1 MRGSLLM
8 DKRRRIT
15 QERVPTAPELP
26 ESEMMA
32 LAEATGWQSMAL
44 PAAGALVAYLI
55 LILANPARHF
65 FRDGLRCVQRH
76 PRMWI
81 WLSVLGLVYTLF
93 QNLQAY
99 QLGEAQFSLA
109 NLLQWPGFKPHD
121 WHATAGHAWLPALE
135 LLAGLFNQIVVSY
148 PTSAAAA
155 LLFTMNWRGYQMQF
169 LRAAK
174 RRLGRWWVGVYLGLV
189 LCAVAAFCKPIFS
202 LSIYW
207 LNQYFDGFFLL
218 RVGAI
223 IDWLSFQ
230 FEYLFG
236 LLTQIFLVL
245 LTFVWI
251 RGLNAEPG
259 RIFEFALKRGV
270 YAAKWAG
277 VVLVFTFLL
286 IHLPLLIS
294 YAWITQQTDITKAVV
309 QYIEQTARPLIALG
323 LIFFCSMQ
331 INLILHN
338 ETLREAVLEH
348 AQLVRNHWHRVFW
361 FLILAGFHLFVISW
375 LDDFLGD
382 AFPKYSLQNLL
393 LAVLFTVGKAFLAAW
408 FLASW
413 VCFYRAS
420 LTPRKAIRF

>member
-1 MRGSLLM
+1 
-8 DKRRRIT
+8 
-15 QERVPTAPELP
+15 
-26 ESEMMA
+26 MA
-32 LAEATGWQSMAL
+32 LAQAAGWQSVAL
-44 PAAGALVAYLI
+44 PTAGALVGYLI
-55 LILANPARHF
+55 LIFANPAHRF

-81 WLSVLGLVYTLF
+81 WLSVLGLAYTLF

-109 NLLQWPGFKPHD
+109 RLLDWPGFTPHD
-121 WHATAGHAWLPALE
+121 WRATAGHARLPALE
-135 LLAGLFNQIVVSY
+135 LLAGLFNQAVVSY

-155 LLFTMNWRGYQMQF
+155 LLFTINWRGYQMQF

-174 RRLGRWWVGVYLGLV
+174 GRLGRWWVGVYLGLV
-189 LCAVAAFCKPIFS
+189 LCAFAAFCKPIFS

-207 LNQYFDGFFLL
+207 LNQYFDGIFLL
-218 RVGAI
+218 RIGAI

-236 LLTQIFLVL
+236 LLIQIFLVL

-251 RGLNAEPG
+251 RGLNAKPG

-277 VVLVFTFLL
+277 VVLAATFLL

-294 YAWITQQTDITKAVV
+294 YAWITQQTDFTNAVV

-323 LIFFCSMQ
+323 LVLFWSMQ

-348 AQLVRNHWHRVFW
+348 APLARRHWFRIIA
-361 FLILAGFHLFVISW
+361 FLAVAGIHLFALSW
-375 LDDFLGD
+375 LTDFIVG
-382 AFPKYSLQNLL
+382 AFPKYSVPNLFF
-393 LAVLFTVGKAFLAAW
+393 AVLFALGRAFLVAWFLAAW
-408 FLASW
+408 
-413 VCFYRAS
+413 VCLYLPSQSVR
-420 LTPRKAIRF
+420 REIRF